1 MYISLNWIKEFV
13 NLDGIEVDEI
23 VKRFGLATAEV
34 EGVEYKGQNISN
46 IVVAEIKSVENHP
59 DSKKLHIL
67 QVDDGLENLTQVVC
81 GAPNVRV
88 GMKTAFARVGAQV
101 QDIKIGK
108 AKLAGVESF
117 GMCCGEDEIGIGSD
131 GSGIVELDSSLK
143 NGTDIKE
150 IFPIDDVI
158 IEVDN
163 KSLTNR
169 PDLWGHYGIAR
180 EFATIFKRE
189 LKQVDRVDLTQY
201 NNLPKLNVAVETPDC
216 YRYSALSV
224 DNVTV
229 KKSPQIMKIR
239 LNYCGMRDI
248 NLLADMTNYLML
260 ELGQPMHAFDHN
272 IVKGIRVITTKEKTP
287 MLTLE
292 GEERIVDE
300 NATLICDEQYTP
312 VAIAGVKGGLKSGIS
327 ETTNSLLLESATF
340 SPVAIRKTSRKIGL
354 ITDASLRYEKS
365 LDPELTT
372 LAIERLVYLLQQIDN
387 GIKVSSS
394 LTDCYNYK
402 YPTNT
407 IKLSADFINKRG
419 GVNIA
424 ESDMVDILNRLGFK
438 VEKQGEE
445 LNIVVPSWRA
455 TKDVSIKEDL
465 VEEILRMYGYDNIK
479 PATMNMPL
487 NPVEQL
493 PIHNFEYKSKRLLAE
508 KYGLN
513 ELHSYIWNYK
523 DFNEDMGIKQ
533 DSVVELLDSSNSGQS
548 GLRSRLLP
556 TMLKFFY
563 ENKNNFDD
571 VSIFE
576 VGRTADGLDENNLVV
591 EKRKLSIVL
600 ASMTKTEKE
609 LYFTLK
615 KIVEDL
621 SDLALV
627 KCKYWDRILEEPD
640 ELHPINSCA
649 ISAHSLSADD
659 SIFIGEMGVIHPS
672 VAKNLDKRFNIV
684 GLEIDLDEMLKQG
697 RNGVNTK
704 RNMISKYQASDLDF
718 NFVMSKDKVY
728 GDLENALSEFRCNYL
743 LEIKLKDIYINQEV
757 LPDKISYTMAI
768 KLTPKDRTLEASD
781 IEKFSKRL
789 IDHMANYDIVLR

>member
-13 NLDGIEVDEI
+13 NLDGIEVDEL

-67 QVDDGLENLTQVVC
+67 QVDDGLGELTQVVC

-108 AKLAGVESF
+108 AKLAGIESF

-131 GSGIVELDSSLK
+131 TSGIVELDSSLK
-143 NGTDIKE
+143 NGTDIKD

-189 LKQVDRVDLTQY
+189 LKLVDKIDLTAY

-229 KKSPQIMKIR
+229 KKSPQVMKIR

-272 IVKGIRVITTKEKTP
+272 IVKGIRVVTTKEPTP

-292 GEERIVDE
+292 GEEHIVDE
-300 NATLICDEQYTP
+300 NSTLICDEQYTP

-327 ETTNSLLLESATF
+327 DETNSLLLESATF
-340 SPVAIRKTSRKIGL
+340 SPMAIRKTSRKIGL

-372 LAIERLVYLLQQIDN
+372 LAIERLVYLLKQIDN

-493 PIHNFEYKSKRLLAE
+493 PIHNFEYKTKRLLAE

-523 DFNEDMGIKQ
+523 EFNEDMGIKQ

-548 GLRSRLLP
+548 GLRSKLLP

-576 VGRTADGLDENNLVV
+576 VGRTAEGLNDDKLVV

-621 SDLALV
+621 SELASTKV
-627 KCKYWDRILEEPD
+627 SYNVDAAVSNC
-640 ELHPINSCA
+640 LHPINSCT
-649 ISAHSLSADD
+649 INN
-659 SIFIGEMGVIHPS
+659 FGEMGVIHPS

-684 GLEIDLDEMLKQG
+684 GLELDLEELLNAEKTTTT
-697 RNGVNTK
+697 RNK
-704 RNMISKYQASDLDF
+704 ISKYQASDLDF

-728 GDLENALSEFRCNYL
+728 GYLENALSEFRCNYL

-789 IDHMANYDIVLR
+789 IDHMSSYDIALR

>member
-13 NLDGIEVDEI
+13 NLDGIEVDEL

-108 AKLAGVESF
+108 AKLAGIESF

-131 GSGIVELDSSLK
+131 TSGIVELDSNLV
-143 NGTDIKE
+143 NGTDIKDV
-150 IFPIDDVI
+150 FPIDDVI

-180 EFATIFKRE
+180 EFATIFKRD
-189 LKQVDRVDLTQY
+189 LKQVDRVDLTAY

-229 KKSPQIMKIR
+229 KKSPQVMKIR

-260 ELGQPMHAFDHN
+260 ELGQPMHAFDNN
-272 IVKGIRVITTKEKTP
+272 IVKGIRVVTTKQPTP

-292 GEERIVDE
+292 GEEHIVDE
-300 NATLICDEQYTP
+300 NATLICDENHTP

-327 ETTNSLLLESATF
+327 DQTNSLLLESATF
-340 SPVAIRKTSRKIGL
+340 SPMAIRKTSRKIGL

-365 LDPELTT
+365 LDPEMTT
-372 LAIERLVYLLQQIDN
+372 LAIERLVYLLKNIDN

-407 IKLSADFINKRG
+407 IKLSADFINRRG

-424 ESDMVDILNRLGFK
+424 VEDMVDILGRLGFK
-438 VEKQGEE
+438 VRGQNNDLE
-445 LNIVVPSWRA
+445 ITVPSWRA

-493 PIHNFEYKSKRLLAE
+493 PIHNFEYKTKRLLAE

-533 DSVVELLDSSNSGQS
+533 DSIVELLDSSNSGQS

-576 VGRTADGLDENNLVV
+576 
-591 EKRKLSIVL
+591 L
-600 ASMTKTEKE
+600 AVQTK
-609 LYFTLK
+609 
-615 KIVEDL
+615 I
-621 SDLALV
+621 
-627 KCKYWDRILEEPD
+627 
-640 ELHPINSCA
+640 
-649 ISAHSLSADD
+649 
-659 SIFIGEMGVIHPS
+659 
-672 VAKNLDKRFNIV
+672 
-684 GLEIDLDEMLKQG
+684 
-697 RNGVNTK
+697 
-704 RNMISKYQASDLDF
+704 
-718 NFVMSKDKVY
+718 
-728 GDLENALSEFRCNYL
+728 
-743 LEIKLKDIYINQEV
+743 
-757 LPDKISYTMAI
+757 
-768 KLTPKDRTLEASD
+768 
-781 IEKFSKRL
+781 
-789 IDHMANYDIVLR
+789 

>member
-13 NLDGIEVDEI
+13 NLDGIEVDEL

-46 IVVAEIKSVENHP
+46 VVVAEIKSVENHP

-88 GMKTAFARVGAQV
+88 GLKTAFARVGAQV

-117 GMCCGEDEIGIGSD
+117 GMCCGEDEIGVGSD
-131 GSGIVELDSSLK
+131 HSGIIELDSNLV

-150 IFPIDDVI
+150 VFPIDDVI

-189 LKQVDRVDLTQY
+189 LKQVDRVNLTAY

-229 KKSPQIMKIR
+229 KKSPQVMKIR

-260 ELGQPMHAFDHN
+260 ELGQPMHAFDNN

-292 GEERIVDE
+292 GEEHIVDV
-300 NATLICDEQYTP
+300 NSTLICDENYTP

-327 ETTNSLLLESATF
+327 DQTNSLLLESATF
-340 SPVAIRKTSRKIGL
+340 SPMAIRKTSRKIGL

-365 LDPELTT
+365 LDPEMTT
-372 LAIERLVYLLQQIDN
+372 LAIERLVYLLKNIDN

-424 ESDMVDILNRLGFK
+424 VEDMVDILGRLGFK
-438 VEKQGEE
+438 VRGKNSDLE
-445 LNIVVPSWRA
+445 ITVPSWRA

-493 PIHNFEYKSKRLLAE
+493 PIHNFEYKTKRLLAE

-571 VSIFE
+571 ISIFE
-576 VGRTADGLDENNLVV
+576 VGRTAEGLNDNKLVV

-600 ASMTKTEKE
+600 ASMIKSEKE

-621 SDLALV
+621 SELAFTKINYNV
-627 KCKYWDRILEEPD
+627 DANVSEY
-640 ELHPINSCA
+640 LHPVNSCA
-649 ISAHSLSADD
+649 INSL
-659 SIFIGEMGVIHPS
+659 GEMGVIHPS

-684 GLEIDLDEMLKQG
+684 GLELDLEELLNAEKTTTT
-697 RNGVNTK
+697 RNK
-704 RNMISKYQASDLDF
+704 ISKYQASDLDF
-718 NFVMSKDKVY
+718 NFVMSNDKVY
-728 GDLENALSEFRCNYL
+728 GYLENALSQFRCSHL

-757 LPDKISYTMAI
+757 LPDKISYTMSI
-768 KLTPKDRTLEASD
+768 KVTPKDRTLEASD

-789 IDHMANYDIVLR
+789 IDHMAQFDITLR

>member
-13 NLDGIEVDEI
+13 NLDGIEVDEL

-108 AKLAGVESF
+108 AKLAGIESF

-131 GSGIVELDSSLK
+131 TSGIVELDSSLV

-189 LKQVDRVDLTQY
+189 LKPVAKIDLNNY
-201 NNLPKLNVAVETPDC
+201 NNLPKLDVKVETPDC

-224 DNVTV
+224 DNVAV
-229 KKSPQIMKIR
+229 KKSPQVMKIR

-272 IVKGIRVITTKEKTP
+272 IVKGVRVITTKEKTP

-292 GEERIVDE
+292 GEEHIVDE
-300 NATLICDEQYTP
+300 NSTLICDEQYTP

-327 ETTNSLLLESATF
+327 DETNSLLLESATF

-365 LDPELTT
+365 LDPEMTT
-372 LAIERLVYLLQQIDN
+372 LAIERLVYLLQQIDS
-387 GIKVSSS
+387 GVKVSSS

-407 IKLSADFINKRG
+407 IKLSANFINKRG

-424 ESDMVDILNRLGFK
+424 VEDMVDILGRLGFK
-438 VEKQGEE
+438 VRGLNDE
-445 LNIVVPSWRA
+445 LEIAVPSWRA

-493 PIHNFEYKSKRLLAE
+493 PIHNFEYKTKRLLAE

-523 DFNEDMGIKQ
+523 DFNEDMGITQ
-533 DSVVELLDSSNSGQS
+533 DSFVELLDSSNSGQS
-548 GLRSRLLP
+548 GLRSKLMP

-571 VSIFE
+571 ISIFE
-576 VGRTADGLDENNLVV
+576 IGRTAEGLNADKLAV

-600 ASMTKTEKE
+600 ASMTKSEKE

-621 SDLALV
+621 SEIALTKV
-627 KCKYWDRILEEPD
+627 NYNVDASVSEY
-640 ELHPINSCA
+640 LHPVNSCA
-649 ISAHSLSADD
+649 INN
-659 SIFIGEMGVIHPS
+659 IGEMGVIHPS

-684 GLEIDLDEMLKQG
+684 GLEIDLDEMLNHASG
-697 RNGVNTK
+697 TVNAK

-718 NFVMSKDKVY
+718 NFVMSKDRVY
-728 GDLENALSEFRCNYL
+728 GELESALNEFRCNYL
-743 LEIKLKDIYINQEV
+743 LEIKLKDIYINQEA

-768 KLTPKDRTLEASD
+768 KVTPKDRTLEASD

-789 IDHMANYDIVLR
+789 IDHMASFDIVLR